1 MTPTEL
7 KQWQSDLGLSE
18 AAMASYIG
26 VPVHTYRGWVEGTRK
41 PDAAPMRLMHLLQ
54 TIEKRAPVLHMELV
68 NVARE
73 SVQPARGPGRPRLDD
88 AQPAPDAVDSEIPEW
103 MRTSAMSA

>member
-1 MTPTEL
+1 MTPNEL

-18 AAMASYIG
+18 AAMAAYIG
-26 VPVHTYRGWVEGTRK
+26 VPVHTYRGWIKGTRK

-54 TIEKRAPVLHMELV
+54 MIEKRAPLLHLELV

-73 SVQPARGPGRPRLDD
+73 SVQPTRGRGRPRVDD
-88 AQPAPDAVDSEIPEW
+88 AQPALDAADSEIPEW